1 MKKALLTIFILMLIG
16 GQASADTIY
25 LKSGRVIR
33 NRKVIH
39 RTPIYVRVE
48 PRFLGDP
55 EREFLMENVD
65 RVVIGKDDAI
75 PAEEVLDY
83 VSAKNLDDVPV
94 EIKMAAKQMAVSLLE
109 QAMQSVLT
117 PNLEEAPENVKRA
130 AEQKASD
137 LLASA
142 MASLNETPDN
152 VKSAA
157 REIANSLLEET
168 VRTTAVNS
176 IDEVPADVK
185 RVAQEKAGFLIEQA
199 MVDTV
204 EEAPNQVKLAAKMKA
219 QALIEDAMREV
230 NILEGVINEGQT
242 AQDRFEVSNIIQR
255 NKQAERARVTS
266 FDRMVGQADIDAV
279 MSEAVQRRV
288 SEEAT
293 FEFERVPGTE
303 GMVEKMVVA
312 PDVEMVASAARSD
325 IAPSARMTP
334 PASGSDTPPKTAN
347 GTTAAEISKLERH
360 VSDSE
365 PPAEVRILS
374 EKELAAR
381 IAAIPQPEE
390 KGMGFMDFIAAL
402 SYRDYMVMGLCI
414 VLLLV
419 LLSQQSRSHA
429 RKKGGDDE
437 ADIQVVSSLTFQ
449 HLPDA
454 IKRKFTSSDIS
465 MILDLEDQFRQSSG
479 KDTGEMFIDDE
490 NLLKFIQEQAQKA
503 GGLFTLDDLKKVLEV
518 KEQTITETGMA

>member
-1 MKKALLTIFILMLIG
+1 MKKLLFTIIIFGLAC
-16 GQASADTIY
+16 GQAAADTIY
-25 LKSGRVIR
+25 LKSGRIIR
-33 NRKVIH
+33 NRKVVQ
-39 RTPIYVRVE
+39 RTPIYIRVE

-55 EREFLMENVD
+55 EREFLVENVD
-65 RVVIGKDDAI
+65 RVVIGKDNAI
-75 PAEEVLDY
+75 PAAEVMDY
-83 VSAKNLDDVPV
+83 VSVENLDDVPDD
-94 EIKMAAKQMAVSLLE
+94 IKLAAKQMAMTLLE

-117 PNLEEAPENVKRA
+117 PTLEEAPENVKRV

-142 MASLNETPDN
+142 MASLNDTPDN

-168 VRTTAVNS
+168 VRTTALDS
-176 IDEVPADVK
+176 IDEVPEDVR

-199 MVDTV
+199 MVDSV
-204 EEAPNQVKLAAKMKA
+204 EEAPNQVKLAAKLKA

-242 AQDRFEVSNIIQR
+242 AQDRFEVSSIIQR
-255 NKQAERARVTS
+255 NKQQLRARVTT
-266 FDRMVGQADIDAV
+266 FDRMIDQADVDAL
-279 MSEAVQRRV
+279 MDEAVQRRV
-288 SEEAT
+288 ADGAT
-293 FEFERVPGTE
+293 FDFQSVPGTE

-312 PDVEMVASAARSD
+312 PEPQMSERTEAAAHETAESRMPPPLAAAR
-325 IAPSARMTP
+325 AA
-334 PASGSDTPPKTAN
+334 ASNPQIEAVD
-347 GTTAAEISKLERH
+347 
-360 VSDSE
+360 
-365 PPAEVRILS
+365 PPAEVQVLS

-381 IAAIPQPEE
+381 IAAIPQPTV
-390 KGMGFMDFIAAL
+390 KGMGFMDFMSAL
-402 SYRDYMVMGLCI
+402 SYRDYMVMGLCV

-419 LLSQQSRSHA
+419 LLSQQSQARS
-429 RKKGGDDE
+429 RKKDGEEE

-454 IKRKFTSSDIS
+454 IKRKFTSSDIT

-479 KDTGEMFIDDE
+479 KNTGEMFIDDE

-518 KEQTITETGMA
+518 KEQTLTETGMA